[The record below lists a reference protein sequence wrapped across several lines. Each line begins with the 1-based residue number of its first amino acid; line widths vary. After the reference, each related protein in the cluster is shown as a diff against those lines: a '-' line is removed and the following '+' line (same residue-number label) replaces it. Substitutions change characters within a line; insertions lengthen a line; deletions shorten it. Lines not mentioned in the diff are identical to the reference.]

1 MLTASNLFKR
11 SFSSMQTRVAIIGA
25 GPGGHT
31 ISAQLMKNDK
41 INHGDVTVF
50 DPKLEHH
57 Y

>member
-1 MLTASNLFKR
+1 
-11 SFSSMQTRVAIIGA
+11 MQTRVAIIGA